1 MPAII
6 THDLFG
12 RDVYDNLF
20 KTIGG
25 SRDEADAFLL
35 GNQGPDPLFYAAVNP
50 TIAGYHKLGQTM
62 HHAKTPE
69 LLAAF
74 KESLG
79 VLTADEQTI
88 GRAYAL
94 GFLCHYALDSTMH
107 PFVYCHQYA
116 LCDAGEP
123 GLTRDDGNEVH
134 GVIESEFDE
143 MVLFNKRGETI
154 ATFSPCRE
162 ILHASR
168 TVLGVISKMYVYV
181 ALNVYGEIVPE
192 KLFAQAVGAFRFTQ
206 HVFYSPTGIKREAIG
221 NVERLVRS
229 HSFYQSM
236 SHRAVEVP
244 TSVFDNADHDS
255 WTNPFTGDV
264 RTTSFW
270 DLFNHAQDVAKRAIE
285 AFDAEGFGLAAA
297 HKLTDDLDF
306 SGRPADDEGVEEAL
320 SANCTT
326 APATASAAPADTA
339 SPADATP
346 AASAATTAS
355 QQPATSASAIK

>member
-6 THDLFG
+6 THDFFG
-12 RDVYDNLF
+12 RDVYDGLF
-20 KTIGG
+20 QTIGG

-50 TIAGYHKLGQTM
+50 MIAGYRKLGQTM

-74 KESLG
+74 KESLC
-79 VLTADEQTI
+79 VLTDGEKSI

-143 MVLFNKRGETI
+143 MVLFTKRGETI
-154 ATFSPCRE
+154 ATFNPSRE

-168 TVLGVISKMYVYV
+168 TVLGIISKMYVYV

-192 KLFAQAVGAFRFTQ
+192 KLFAQAVSAFRFTQ
-206 HVFYSPTGIKREAIG
+206 HVFYSPSGIKREAIG

-270 DLFNHAQDVAKRAIE
+270 DLFNHALDVAKDAIA

-297 HKLTDDLDF
+297 HKPTGDLDF
-306 SGRPADDEGVEEAL
+306 SGRPADDEGAEGAL
-320 SANCTT
+320 SASCTAAPT
-326 APATASAAPADTA
+326 AAAVDTPATASAAPADA
-339 SPADATP
+339 AANQQP
-346 AASAATTAS
+346 ASAATPDAPAS
-355 QQPATSASAIK
+355 TTK